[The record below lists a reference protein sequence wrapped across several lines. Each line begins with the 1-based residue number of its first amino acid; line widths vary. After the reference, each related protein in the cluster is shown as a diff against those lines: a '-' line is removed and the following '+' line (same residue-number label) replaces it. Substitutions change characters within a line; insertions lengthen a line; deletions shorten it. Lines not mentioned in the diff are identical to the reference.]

1 MTMKQ
6 RYQALPGMT
15 PASRPAYQ
23 PSPLPG
29 TDRSRA
35 SQVRTW
41 LPGWSG
47 SGDGTLVDATEAVET
62 AARSMARGQGPEAD
76 VVWDSVSADTR
87 TQDTRPMAGQF
98 LPRGAS
104 VGRYIVV
111 ERVAQG
117 GMGVVYKA
125 YDPELAR
132 QVALKLMRVGRS
144 GRSARARARL
154 VREAQAMAQL
164 SHPNVIAVHDVGTW
178 DEHVFIAMEF
188 VDGQTLRQWSK
199 IRRSIDEIVEVFLAA
214 GRGLAAAH
222 AVGLVHRDFKPDN
235 VIMGSD
241 GRVRVLDF
249 GLARPAAHASP
260 EARMEATSEATS
272 EVSDDA
278 WDSLAAPGATSNAW
292 PEASASE
299 GTSERGFLDSPLTA
313 AGTIAGTPG
322 YMAPEQYLGNATD
335 ARVDQFAFCAA
346 LYEALHGQRPFPGK
360 TVEEIGHRTL
370 DGRIEPPPADSK
382 VPAWLHALLL
392 RGLAVDPAARHASM
406 AALLAALERGRGRRG
421 QRVRVAAIAAVAT
434 IASAMIAGGAI
445 ALGERDA
452 VLCQGGEARVAE
464 VWNTEVAASLRT
476 AFLASGRPH
485 AEDTF
490 GRVAAELDGYGQAW
504 TRMHAGACEATHVR
518 GEQSETMLDLRMS
531 CLEQRLGAM
540 RAATRVLGS
549 AGEGMSASAVD
560 RALGAVRQLPG
571 LALCADENALRD
583 AFPLPEDAALRQEI
597 AAVSENL
604 DDAEVRSQIGQ
615 FRAVAGE
622 LAGLAGRADELGF
635 PPLQARAHFQLGRVR
650 HELGQLDQAEA
661 SLRQAAQLAGQARD
675 DRLMAAIWTLLMW
688 LVGDGYGRAEEALR
702 MQPVAEA
709 AIARAGGDR
718 AREADLLAHVGALLS
733 RTGQHARAEPL
744 LGRAIELGR
753 AEWGEEHP
761 AVTRYQSFLGAV
773 YFAQA
778 DYARALALQKQLI
791 AVTEAACGQD
801 HLFLVEPMTQIGHI
815 LLAQGE
821 YRQALSYFEQS
832 AEVERA
838 SLGEDAPR
846 MAQHLLDIA
855 TAALAGGDDV
865 RADEALARAWA
876 LVERTGEPDHPL
888 VADALL
894 ARGRLHLAL
903 GDLHQAGSD
912 LGRALSIHE
921 RVHGP
926 RHERYAEALW
936 HLAIVDLGQGHGEA
950 ALQRF
955 EQVLGI
961 RAAVLPA
968 AHPAVAQALRGIGA
982 ARMLLGDH
990 ERARTPLERALAVF
1004 EQKLGPTSPRV
1015 VGALEDL
1022 GALALARG
1030 RHDVARDFFGRALAI
1045 HERLAGDAP
1054 PAVHALLGRGLAA
1067 LALGDTDDAVA
1078 LLERAWPIVR
1088 TPGSERLGLDSALT
1102 PLAHSSAALGSAL
1115 CQATRL
1121 HPHRARA
1128 LVRDVRH
1135 LLASHGD
1142 HATLRA
1148 VKAAMRSCPPRE
1160 P

>member
-6 RYQALPGMT
+6 RYQALPGVT
-15 PASRPAYQ
+15 PANRPAYQ
-23 PSPLPG
+23 ASPLQG
-29 TDRSRA
+29 IDRPHA
-35 SQVRTW
+35 SQVSTW
-41 LPGWSG
+41 LQPGWS
-47 SGDGTLVDATEAVET
+47 
-62 AARSMARGQGPEAD
+62 
-76 VVWDSVSADTR
+76 VSAASG
-87 TQDTRPMAGQF
+87 TQDTRPMADQV
-98 LPRGAS
+98 LARGAS

-117 GMGVVYKA
+117 GMGVVYRA

-144 GRSARARARL
+144 DRSARARARL

-188 VDGQTLRQWSK
+188 VDGPTLRQWSK
-199 IRRSIDEIVEVFLAA
+199 TRPSIDEILEVFLAA

-249 GLARPAAHASP
+249 GLARPAAHATP
-260 EARMEATSEATS
+260 EATSEAS
-272 EVSDDA
+272 GEARADA
-278 WDSLAAPGATSNAW
+278 WGSLAALGDGPDDWA
-292 PEASASE
+292 EAAASE
-299 GTSERGFLDSPLTA
+299 GSSERGLLDSPLTA
-313 AGTIAGTPG
+313 AGAIVGTPG

-360 TVEEIGHRTL
+360 TLEDIGHRTL
-370 DGRIEPPPADSK
+370 SGQIEPPPADSK
-382 VPAWLHALLL
+382 VPAWLHALLA

-406 AALLAALERGRGRRG
+406 AALLAALERGRGRGR
-421 QRVRVAAIAAVAT
+421 QRVRVIAGAAVAT
-434 IASAMIAGGAI
+434 IATAAIAAGAI

-452 VLCQGGEARVAE
+452 ILCQGGEARVAE
-464 VWNTEVAASLRT
+464 VWNGDVAASLRV

-490 GRVAAELDGYGQAW
+490 GRVAAELDAYGQSWA
-504 TRMHAGACEATHVR
+504 RMHADACEATHVR

-531 CLEQRLGAM
+531 CLSQRLGAM
-540 RAATRVLGS
+540 RALTRVLGS
-549 AGEGMSASAVD
+549 ESEGMTASAVD

-571 LALCADENALRD
+571 LAVCADENALRD

-597 AAVSENL
+597 AAMSENL

-615 FRAVAGE
+615 FRAVADE
-622 LAGLAGRADELGF
+622 LAGLAERADALGF

-650 HELGQLDQAEA
+650 HELGQLDLAEG

-675 DRLMAAIWTLLMW
+675 DRLLAAIWTSLMW

-718 AREADLLAHVGALLS
+718 VREADLLAHAGALLS
-733 RTGQHARAEPL
+733 RTGQHAKAEPL

-761 AVTRYQSFLGAV
+761 AVTRYRSFLGAV

-778 DYARALALQKQLI
+778 DYERALALQKQLI

-821 YRQALSYFEQS
+821 YKQALGYFEQS

-846 MAQHLLDIA
+846 MARHLLDIA

-865 RADEALARAWA
+865 RADEALAQAWL
-876 LVERTGEPDHPL
+876 LVERAGEPDHPL

-903 GDLHQAGSD
+903 GDLQAAGRD
-912 LGRALSIHE
+912 LARALSIHE

-936 HLAIVDLGQGHGEA
+936 HLAIVDLGNGQGEA

-961 RAAVLPA
+961 RAAALPA
-968 AHPAVAQALRGIGA
+968 THPAVAQALRGIGA

-1004 EQKLGPTSPRV
+1004 EQQLGPASPRV

-1030 RHDVARDFFGRALAI
+1030 RHAVARDFFGRALAI
-1045 HERLAGDAP
+1045 HERVAGDAP

-1067 LALGDTDDAVA
+1067 LALGDADDALA
-1078 LLERAWPIVR
+1078 LLDRAWPIAR
-1088 TPGSERLGLDSALT
+1088 APGGERLGLDGALT
-1102 PLAHSSAALGSAL
+1102 PLAHSRAALGPAL

-1121 HPHRARA
+1121 HPRRARA
-1128 LVRDVRH
+1128 LARDVRR
-1135 LLASHGD
+1135 LLADHDD

-1148 VKAAMRSCPPRE
+1148 VKAAMRSCPPTK